1 MWFGSEEEKPDMTNK
16 WVTNLILLIA
26 LVGASIVAF
35 QSLKEEPE
43 VVKGIE
49 VTNFK
54 LSDFDEIELNFPSK
68 AKVHFKIIEN
78 HWKILSPVKGRANE
92 RYIYQLLSILA
103 SKSPEKLKS
112 DDLEKYG
119 LDQPQLKLIFLNK
132 AKKLKEEFVFGTYN
146 AISEN
151 QYIKYKDDVFI
162 VNGLFSETASYVPIE
177 FIDKRPIA
185 PYETIQGFNF
195 SRLEQWQK
203 NQLKLV
209 KKNGNWIAKGIN
221 VKTTQAD
228 ILEWLSVSWD
238 GLQALSIKSFKMD
251 SRLGYKSFDVI
262 VNDNKKVT
270 FYKIQE
276 SPQLHLYRKDEGLLY
291 RFPGDLGFTM
301 LTPHVEVI
309 EKE

>member
-1 MWFGSEEEKPDMTNK
+1 MTNK

-26 LVGASIVAF
+26 LVAASLVAF
-35 QSLKEEPE
+35 KSLKEEPKII
-43 VVKGIE
+43 KGIE
-49 VTNFK
+49 VSNFK

-68 AKVHFKIIEN
+68 VKVHFKIIEN
-78 HWKILSPVKGRANE
+78 HWKILSPVNGRANE

-103 SKSPEKLKS
+103 SRSPEKLKS
-112 DDLEKYG
+112 DNLKKYG
-119 LDQPQLKLIFLNK
+119 LDQPQLKMVFINNEK
-132 AKKLKEEFVFGTYN
+132 MLKEEFVFGTYN
-146 AISEN
+146 PISEN
-151 QYIKYKDDVFI
+151 QYIKYKEDVFI

-185 PYETIQGFNF
+185 PYEIIQGFNF

-209 KKNGNWIAKGIN
+209 KKNGKWITKGID
-221 VKTTQAD
+221 VKTTQED

-238 GLQALSIKSFKMD
+238 GLQALSLESFKMD

-262 VNDNKKVT
+262 VDNNKKVT

-301 LTPHVEVI
+301 LNPHVEVV

>member
-119 LDQPQLKLIFLNK
+119 LDQPQLKLTFLNK

-251 SRLGYKSFDVI
+251 SRLSYKSFDVI

>member
-119 LDQPQLKLIFLNK
+119 LDQPQLKLTFLNK

-238 GLQALSIKSFKMD
+238 GLQALSLESFKMD

-262 VNDNKKVT
+262 INDNKKVT

-301 LTPHVEVI
+301 LTPHVEII

>member
-1 MWFGSEEEKPDMTNK
+1 MTNR

-26 LVGASIVAF
+26 LLGASIVAF
-35 QSLKEEPE
+35 QTLKEEPE
-43 VVKGIE
+43 IIKGIE
-49 VTNFK
+49 VTSFK

-68 AKVHFKIIEN
+68 AKVHFKFVN
-78 HWKILSPVKGRANE
+78 DHWKILSPVKGRANE
-92 RYIYQLLSILA
+92 LYIYQLLSILA

-119 LDQPQLKLIFLNK
+119 LDQPKLKLFFLNK
-132 AKKLKEEFVFGTYN
+132 EKMLKEEFVFGTYN
-146 AISEN
+146 PISEN
-151 QYIKYKDDVFI
+151 QYIKYKDDIFI

-185 PYETIQGFNF
+185 PYEIKQGFNF

-209 KKNGNWIAKGIN
+209 KKNGKWIPKGIN
-221 VKTTQAD
+221 VKTTQED

-238 GLQALSIKSFKMD
+238 GLQALSLESFKMD

-301 LTPHVEVI
+301 LNPHVEVV

>member
-1 MWFGSEEEKPDMTNK
+1 MTNR

-26 LVGASIVAF
+26 LLGASIVAF
-35 QSLKEEPE
+35 QTLKEEPE
-43 VVKGIE
+43 IIKGIE
-49 VTNFK
+49 VTSFK

-68 AKVHFKIIEN
+68 AKVHFKFVN
-78 HWKILSPVKGRANE
+78 DHWKILSPVKGRANE
-92 RYIYQLLSILA
+92 LYIYQLLSILA

-112 DDLEKYG
+112 DDLKKYG
-119 LDQPQLKLIFLNK
+119 LDQPKLKLFFLNK
-132 AKKLKEEFVFGTYN
+132 EKMLKEEFVFGTYN
-146 AISEN
+146 PISEN
-151 QYIKYKDDVFI
+151 QYIKYKDDIFI

-185 PYETIQGFNF
+185 PYEIKQGFNF

-209 KKNGNWIAKGIN
+209 KKNGKWIPKGIN
-221 VKTTQAD
+221 VKTTQED

-238 GLQALSIKSFKMD
+238 GLQALSLESFKMD

-301 LTPHVEVI
+301 LNPHVEVV

>member
-1 MWFGSEEEKPDMTNK
+1 MFGSEEEKPDMTNK
-16 WVTNLILLIA
+16 WVTNLILLVVLI
-26 LVGASIVAF
+26 GASLVAF

-43 VVKGIE
+43 IIKGLE
-49 VTNFK
+49 VTNLK
-54 LSDFDEIELNFPSK
+54 LSDFDEIELIFPSK
-68 AKVHFKIIEN
+68 AKVHFKIIED

-92 RYIYQLLSILA
+92 RYVYQLLSILA
-103 SKSPEKLKS
+103 SRSPEKLKS

-119 LDQPQLKLIFLNK
+119 LDQPQLKLTFLNNEK
-132 AKKLKEEFVFGTYN
+132 TLKEEFVFGTYN
-146 AISEN
+146 PISEN

-185 PYETIQGFNF
+185 PYEMIQGFNF

-209 KKNGNWIAKGIN
+209 EKNGQWATKGIN
-221 VKTTQAD
+221 VSTTQED
-228 ILEWLSVSWD
+228 IVEWLSVSWD
-238 GLQALSIKSFKMD
+238 GLQALSVESFKMD

-276 SPQLHLYRKDEGLLY
+276 SPQLHLYRKDDRLLY

-301 LTPHVEVI
+301 LNPHVKVK

>member
-238 GLQALSIKSFKMD
+238 GLQALSIESFMMD

>member
-1 MWFGSEEEKPDMTNK
+1 LWFGSEEERPDMTNK

-26 LVGASIVAF
+26 LVAASLVAF
-35 QSLKEEPE
+35 KSLKEEPKII
-43 VVKGIE
+43 KGIE
-49 VTNFK
+49 VSNFK

-92 RYIYQLLSILA
+92 RYIYQILSILA
-103 SKSPEKLKS
+103 SRSPEKLKS
-112 DDLEKYG
+112 DNLKKYG
-119 LDQPQLKLIFLNK
+119 LDQPQLKLVFLNNEK
-132 AKKLKEEFVFGTYN
+132 MLKEEFIFGTYN
-146 AISEN
+146 PISEN
-151 QYIKYKDDVFI
+151 QYIKYKEDVFI

-185 PYETIQGFNF
+185 PYEMMQGFNF

-209 KKNGNWIAKGIN
+209 KKNGRWITKGID
-221 VKTTQAD
+221 VKTTQED

-238 GLQALSIKSFKMD
+238 GLQALSLESFKMD

-262 VNDNKKVT
+262 VGNNKKVT

-301 LTPHVEVI
+301 LNPHVEVV

>member
-1 MWFGSEEEKPDMTNK
+1 LFGSEEERPDMANK
-16 WVTNLILLIA
+16 WVINLILLIV
-26 LVGASIVAF
+26 LVGASLVAF
-35 QSLKEEPE
+35 QSLKEEPKII
-43 VVKGIE
+43 KGIE
-49 VTNFK
+49 VTNLK
-54 LSDFDEIELNFPSK
+54 LSEFDEIELNFPSK
-68 AKVHFKIIEN
+68 AKVHFKIIED

-92 RYIYQLLSILA
+92 RYVYQLLSILA
-103 SKSPEKLKS
+103 SRSPEKLKS

-119 LDQPQLKLIFLNK
+119 LDQPQLKLTFLNNEK
-132 AKKLKEEFVFGTYN
+132 SLKEEFVFGTYN
-146 AISEN
+146 PISEN

-185 PYETIQGFNF
+185 PYEMIQGFNF

-209 KKNGNWIAKGIN
+209 EKNGQWATKGIN
-221 VKTTQAD
+221 VSTTQED
-228 ILEWLSVSWD
+228 IVEWLSVSWD
-238 GLQALSIKSFKMD
+238 GLQALSVESFKMD

-276 SPQLHLYRKDEGLLY
+276 SPQLHLYRKDDGLLY

-301 LTPHVEVI
+301 LNPHVKVK

>member
-119 LDQPQLKLIFLNK
+119 LDQPQLKLTFLNK

-185 PYETIQGFNF
+185 PYEIIQGFNL

-238 GLQALSIKSFKMD
+238 GLQALSLESFKMD

-262 VNDNKKVT
+262 INDNKKVT

>member
-16 WVTNLILLIA
+16 WVTNLILLVVLI
-26 LVGASIVAF
+26 GASLVAF

-43 VVKGIE
+43 IIKGLE
-49 VTNFK
+49 VTNLK

-119 LDQPQLKLIFLNK
+119 LDQPQLKLTFLNK

-209 KKNGNWIAKGIN
+209 EKNGRWSTKGIN
-221 VKTTQAD
+221 VSTTQED
-228 ILEWLSVSWD
+228 IVEWLSVSWD
-238 GLQALSIKSFKMD
+238 GLQALSVESFKMD

-276 SPQLHLYRKDEGLLY
+276 SPQLHLYRKDEGLY

-301 LTPHVEVI
+301 LNPHVKVK

>member
-1 MWFGSEEEKPDMTNK
+1 MTNK

-26 LVGASIVAF
+26 LVAASLVAF
-35 QSLKEEPE
+35 KSLKEEPKII
-43 VVKGIE
+43 KGIE
-49 VTNFK
+49 VSNFK

-92 RYIYQLLSILA
+92 RYIYQILSILA
-103 SKSPEKLKS
+103 SRSPEKLKS
-112 DDLEKYG
+112 DNLKKYG
-119 LDQPQLKLIFLNK
+119 LDQPQLKLVFLNNEK
-132 AKKLKEEFVFGTYN
+132 MLKEEFIFGTYN
-146 AISEN
+146 PISEN
-151 QYIKYKDDVFI
+151 QYIKYKEDVFI

-185 PYETIQGFNF
+185 PYEMIQGFNF

-209 KKNGNWIAKGIN
+209 KKNGRWITKGID
-221 VKTTQAD
+221 VKTTQED

-238 GLQALSIKSFKMD
+238 GLQALSLESFKMD

-262 VNDNKKVT
+262 VDNNKKVT

-301 LTPHVEVI
+301 LNPHVEVV

>member
-1 MWFGSEEEKPDMTNK
+1 MFGSEEERPDMANK
-16 WVTNLILLIA
+16 WVINLILLIV
-26 LVGASIVAF
+26 LVGASLVAF

-43 VVKGIE
+43 IIKGIE
-49 VTNFK
+49 VTNLK
-54 LSDFDEIELNFPSK
+54 LSEFDEIELNFPSK
-68 AKVHFKIIEN
+68 AKVHFKIIED

-92 RYIYQLLSILA
+92 RYVYQLLSILA
-103 SKSPEKLKS
+103 SRSPEKLKS

-119 LDQPQLKLIFLNK
+119 LDQPQLKLTFLNNEK
-132 AKKLKEEFVFGTYN
+132 MLKEEFVFGTYN
-146 AISEN
+146 PISEN

-185 PYETIQGFNF
+185 PYEMIQGFNF

-209 KKNGNWIAKGIN
+209 EKNGQWATKGIN
-221 VKTTQAD
+221 VSTTQED
-228 ILEWLSVSWD
+228 IVEWLSVSWD
-238 GLQALSIKSFKMD
+238 GLQALSVESFKMD

-276 SPQLHLYRKDEGLLY
+276 SPQLHLYRKDDRLLY

-301 LTPHVEVI
+301 LNPHVKVK

>member
-1 MWFGSEEEKPDMTNK
+1 MILKTAFCVISITIGFCASVAHSKSLAGSYLAGSNAAMRGDY
-16 WVTNLILLIA
+16 
-26 LVGASIVAF
+26 VA
-35 QSLKEEPE
+35 
-43 VVKGIE
+43 
-49 VTNFK
+49 
-54 LSDFDEIELNFPSK
+54 
-68 AKVHFKIIEN
+68 
-78 HWKILSPVKGRANE
+78 
-92 RYIYQLLSILA
+92 A
-103 SKSPEKLKS
+103 SKYFAETL
-112 DDLEKYG
+112 L
-119 LDQPQLKLIFLNK
+119 LDPQ
-132 AKKLKEEFVFGTYN
+132 
-146 AISEN
+146 N

-185 PYETIQGFNF
+185 PYEMIQGFNF

-209 KKNGNWIAKGIN
+209 EKNGRWSTKGIN
-221 VKTTQAD
+221 VSTTQED
-228 ILEWLSVSWD
+228 IVEWLSVSWD
-238 GLQALSIKSFKMD
+238 GLQALSVESFKMD

-276 SPQLHLYRKDEGLLY
+276 SPQLHLYRKDEGLMY

-301 LTPHVEVI
+301 LNPHVKVK

>member
-16 WVTNLILLIA
+16 WVTNLILLVA

-43 VVKGIE
+43 IVKGIE

-119 LDQPQLKLIFLNK
+119 LDQPQLKFTFLNET
-132 AKKLKEEFVFGTYN
+132 KKLKEEFVFGTYN

-221 VKTTQAD
+221 LKTTQAD

-238 GLQALSIKSFKMD
+238 GLQALSIESFKMD

>member
-1 MWFGSEEEKPDMTNK
+1 LWFGSEEEKPDMTNK

-26 LVGASIVAF
+26 LVGASLVAF

-43 VVKGIE
+43 IIKGIE
-49 VTNFK
+49 VSNFK

-68 AKVHFKIIEN
+68 AKVHFKIIQN

-103 SKSPEKLKS
+103 SRSPEKLKS
-112 DDLEKYG
+112 NDLGKYG
-119 LDQPQLKLIFLNK
+119 LDQPKLKLIFLNNEK
-132 AKKLKEEFVFGTYN
+132 MLKEEFVFGTYN
-146 AISEN
+146 PISEN

-185 PYETIQGFNF
+185 PYETIQGFNL

-209 KKNGNWIAKGIN
+209 KKNGKWIAKGTD
-221 VKTTQAD
+221 VKTTQED

-238 GLQALSIKSFKMD
+238 GLQALSLESFKMD

-262 VNDNKKVT
+262 LDDNKKVT

-301 LTPHVEVI
+301 LNPHVEVV

>member
-1 MWFGSEEEKPDMTNK
+1 MCGSEEEKLNMINR
-16 WVTNLILLIA
+16 WIINLILLIV
-26 LVGASIVAF
+26 LVGAGLFAF
-35 QSLKEEPE
+35 QSVKEEPH
-43 VVKGIE
+43 VTKGIE
-49 VTNFK
+49 VTNHK

-68 AKVHFKIIEN
+68 AKVHFKIVKN

-92 RYIYQLLSILA
+92 LYVYQLLSILA

-112 DDLEKYG
+112 NDLEKYG
-119 LDQPQLKLIFLNK
+119 LDQPKLKVIFLNK
-132 AKKLKEEFVFGTYN
+132 EKMLKEEFIFGTYN
-146 AISEN
+146 PISEN

-177 FIDKRPIA
+177 FIDKRPIS
-185 PYETIQGFNF
+185 PYEIIQGFNF

-209 KKNGNWIAKGIN
+209 KKNGNWATKGIN
-221 VKTTQAD
+221 VKTTQND
-228 ILEWLSVSWD
+228 IIEWLSVSWD
-238 GLQALSIKSFKMD
+238 NLQALSLETYKMD

-262 VNDNKKVT
+262 VNNNKKIT

-301 LTPHVEVI
+301 LNPHVEVK

>member
-1 MWFGSEEEKPDMTNK
+1 MWFGSEEERPDMTNK

-26 LVGASIVAF
+26 LVAASLVAF
-35 QSLKEEPE
+35 KSLKEEPKII
-43 VVKGIE
+43 KGIE
-49 VTNFK
+49 VSTSK

-92 RYIYQLLSILA
+92 RYIYQILSILA
-103 SKSPEKLKS
+103 SRSPEKLKS
-112 DDLEKYG
+112 DNLKKYG
-119 LDQPQLKLIFLNK
+119 LDQPQLKLVFLNNEK
-132 AKKLKEEFVFGTYN
+132 MLKEEFIFGTYN
-146 AISEN
+146 PISEN
-151 QYIKYKDDVFI
+151 QYIKYKEDVFI

-185 PYETIQGFNF
+185 PYEMIQGFNF

-209 KKNGNWIAKGIN
+209 KKNGKWITKGID
-221 VKTTQAD
+221 VKTTQED

-238 GLQALSIKSFKMD
+238 GLQALSLESFKMD

-262 VNDNKKVT
+262 VDDNKKVT

-301 LTPHVEVI
+301 LNPHVEVV

>member
-35 QSLKEEPE
+35 QSLKEEAE

-185 PYETIQGFNF
+185 PYEIIQGFNL

-228 ILEWLSVSWD
+228 ILEWLSLSWD
-238 GLQALSIKSFKMD
+238 GLQALSLESFKMD

-262 VNDNKKVT
+262 VNENKKVT

-301 LTPHVEVI
+301 LSPHVEVI

>member
-1 MWFGSEEEKPDMTNK
+1 MFGSEEEKLDMTNK

-26 LVGASIVAF
+26 LVAASLVAF
-35 QSLKEEPE
+35 KSLKEEPKII
-43 VVKGIE
+43 KGIE
-49 VTNFK
+49 VSNFK

-92 RYIYQLLSILA
+92 RYIYQILSILA
-103 SKSPEKLKS
+103 SRSPEKLKS
-112 DDLEKYG
+112 DNLKKYG
-119 LDQPQLKLIFLNK
+119 LDQPQLKLVFLNNEK
-132 AKKLKEEFVFGTYN
+132 MLKEEFIFGTYN
-146 AISEN
+146 PISEN
-151 QYIKYKDDVFI
+151 QYIKYKEDVFI

-185 PYETIQGFNF
+185 PYEMIQGFNF

-209 KKNGNWIAKGIN
+209 KKNGKWITKGID
-221 VKTTQAD
+221 VKTTQED

-238 GLQALSIKSFKMD
+238 GLQALSLESFKMD

-262 VNDNKKVT
+262 VDDNKKVT

-301 LTPHVEVI
+301 LNPHVEVV

>member
-1 MWFGSEEEKPDMTNK
+1 MFGLEEEKPDMTNK

-26 LVGASIVAF
+26 LVAASLVAF
-35 QSLKEEPE
+35 KSLKEEPKII
-43 VVKGIE
+43 KGIE
-49 VTNFK
+49 VSNFK

-68 AKVHFKIIEN
+68 VKVHFKIIEN
-78 HWKILSPVKGRANE
+78 HWKILSPVNGRANE

-103 SKSPEKLKS
+103 SRSPEKLKS
-112 DDLEKYG
+112 DNLKKYG
-119 LDQPQLKLIFLNK
+119 LDQPQLKMVFINNEK
-132 AKKLKEEFVFGTYN
+132 MLKEEFVFGTYN
-146 AISEN
+146 PISEN
-151 QYIKYKDDVFI
+151 QYIKYKEDVFI

-185 PYETIQGFNF
+185 PYEIIQGFNF

-209 KKNGNWIAKGIN
+209 KKNGKWITKGID
-221 VKTTQAD
+221 VKTTQED

-238 GLQALSIKSFKMD
+238 GLQALSLESFKMD

-262 VNDNKKVT
+262 VDNNKKVT

-301 LTPHVEVI
+301 LNPHVEVV